1 MCEDLLRL
9 LENGETSRI
18 TIQITGEELM
28 SLIRETAK
36 ELSELSRTKS
46 KGDEDYLPKKEVMAI
61 LGVCDTTLWLWA
73 KNNYLKPAKA
83 GRKVMYRKSDVLRLL
98 ETKEDRV

>member
-36 ELSELSRTKS
+36 ELSELSRMKR
-46 KGDEDYLPKKEVMAI
+46 KEDEDYLSKKEVMDI

-73 KNNYLKPAKA
+73 KNNYLNPAKA
-83 GRKVMYRKSDVLRLL
+83 GRKVLYRKRDVLRLL
-98 ETKEDRV
+98 ENREDRI